1 MFEGLTSS
9 ASHWKHAPPRPNKSE
24 GSWEAGGRSFLGKV
38 PGVRSGGGILR
49 SETTSSVAS
58 SCVDRTEGEEGG
70 GGNRAG
76 G

>member
-1 MFEGLTSS
+1 M
-9 ASHWKHAPPRPNKSE
+9 
-24 GSWEAGGRSFLGKV
+24 
-38 PGVRSGGGILR
+38 GGILR

-58 SCVDRTEGEEGG
+58 SCVDRTEGEEVG